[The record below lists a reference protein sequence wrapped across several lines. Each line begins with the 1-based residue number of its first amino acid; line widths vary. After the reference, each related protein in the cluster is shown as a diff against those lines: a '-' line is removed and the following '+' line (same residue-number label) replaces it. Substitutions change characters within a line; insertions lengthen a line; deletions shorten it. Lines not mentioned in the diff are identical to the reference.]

1 MLHDMLLTLSPAA
14 ASALKVGSAADMP
27 GLPVRDLPLEP
38 FLLIL
43 WSQGSEKYSKEKYS
57 TSVHDSILFLSCH
70 GFQNSNKTDYVTLK
84 SK

>member
-1 MLHDMLLTLSPAA
+1 MLHDMLLTLSPTA
-14 ASALKVGSAADMP
+14 ASALKVGSAADMS

-38 FLLIL
+38 FLLFL

-57 TSVHDSILFLSCH
+57 TSAHASILFLSCH
-70 GFQNSNKTDYVTLK
+70 GFQNSNKTVKVTPR